1 MTSPTTIEERMNTDD
16 LNKLKRLAEAVC
28 ETWIKCD
35 RGDYGDYDGNCNVI
49 LDEGF
54 DSRIAVVFDEDDAAF
69 IAAANPQT
77 VLALLGRIEEAD
89 KENKRLRKAMDV
101 QKRAAFTLADATQK
115 IADAKVKHYVEKDRS
130 EYYAEQSLDSE
141 RGMNAILTE
150 ENEALTAQV
159 SQLEEALE
167 RQHGDIGILIAIINW
182 LEAATGESPEGEDA
196 VLFSQIT
203 ADHNEEIARK
213 ALGIDAALANTDQR
227 QWGDISTAPKDGT
240 KFLAHWPDHENGDG
254 QREGHFEVTWMNP
267 KGLFTTNAAIMDGYF
282 PEDWQ
287 PSLWQPI
294 AAPDTQEGG

>member
-1 MTSPTTIEERMNTDD
+1 MTPTTTEELRG
-16 LNKLKRLAEAVC
+16 LKRLAEAATPGPW
-28 ETWIKCD
+28 EWHPGHRTTMGDFQGPRGSICD
-35 RGDYGDYDGNCNVI
+35 FGDATQYYPT
-49 LDEGF
+49 EGTPPS
-54 DSRIAVVFDEDDAAF
+54 DADAAF

-167 RQHGDIGILIAIINW
+167 RQHGDIGFLISTINGVR
-182 LEAATGESPEGEDA
+182 EATGEGPEEEDA
-196 VLFSQIT
+196 AIFWQINY
-203 ADHNEEIARK
+203 DHAKETRRRAR
-213 ALGIDAALANTDQR
+213 AI
-227 QWGDISTAPKDGT
+227 WGM
-240 KFLAHWPDHENGDG
+240 E
-254 QREGHFEVTWMNP
+254 
-267 KGLFTTNAAIMDGYF
+267 
-282 PEDWQ
+282 
-287 PSLWQPI
+287 
-294 AAPDTQEGG
+294 